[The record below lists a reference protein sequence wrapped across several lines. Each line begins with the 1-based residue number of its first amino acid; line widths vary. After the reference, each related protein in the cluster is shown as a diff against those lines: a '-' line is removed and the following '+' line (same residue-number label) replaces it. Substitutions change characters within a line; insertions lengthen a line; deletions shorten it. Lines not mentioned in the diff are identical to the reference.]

1 MIGSILS
8 KLFCGLLPFGFQWSE
23 VSIWVI
29 LIAGGGG
36 VLAPRSCRG
45 LLLGAGLRLASE
57 ESVEVLLPRHLVVE
71 LQTKVRKISQSHT
84 RGLLIN
90 CEIFENLRLKLY
102 LVVAGQRGGVRLHDT
117 DVPGHRHALE

>member
-71 LQTKVRKISQSHT
+71 LQTKVREHFTIT
-84 RGLLIN
+84 
-90 CEIFENLRLKLY
+90 Y
-102 LVVAGQRGGVRLHDT
+102 LG
-117 DVPGHRHALE
+117 PSP

>member
-57 ESVEVLLPRHLVVE
+57 ESVEVLLPRHLVV
-71 LQTKVRKISQSHT
+71 
-84 RGLLIN
+84 
-90 CEIFENLRLKLY
+90 
-102 LVVAGQRGGVRLHDT
+102 AGQGGGVRLQDA
-117 DVPGHRHALE
+117 DVPGYRHALE